1 MAWVVDE
8 WGFRKWVPDEGGSRG
23 AISPQ
28 AETFMGGQREFA
40 STVGGYGAR
49 QKPYTES
56 LAPQKGSMFGDIYRN
71 AIGNTGGEIGE
82 DVPKGTATF
91 AGSSPMQG
99 QYAKPMQMAPWS
111 QAQAPSGYGQVER
124 LRPRKKLFEG
134 YKPWS
139 LMG

>member
-1 MAWVVDE
+1 MAWVTDE
-8 WGFRKWVPDEGGSRG
+8 FGNRVWVPDRQPAPVQQTEFYNMPDAAYTSAVAQRRESAGV
-23 AISPQ
+23 
-28 AETFMGGQREFA
+28 GQK
-40 STVGGYGAR
+40 
-49 QKPYTES
+49 Q
-56 LAPQKGSMFGDIYRN
+56 SMFGDLFRS
-71 AIGNTGGEIGE
+71 AMSGSTGDEFGE

-124 LRPRKKLFEG
+124 FRPKKKLFEG